1 MNVPIKIKK
10 LSDKAIIPTYGT
22 PMSAGADIYALL
34 DEEITI
40 NPGEA
45 VMIHSGISMA
55 IPEGYVGLIFARSSL
70 AKNKGLAPSNK
81 VGVIDSDYRGEI
93 MTHLLNHSD
102 TPATLA
108 PGDRVAQ
115 MVIVPYIFGEFE
127 EAESLDETQRG
138 VGGYGSTGR

>member
-81 VGVIDSDYRGEI
+81 VGVIDSDYRGE
-93 MTHLLNHSD
+93 
-102 TPATLA
+102 
-108 PGDRVAQ
+108 